1 MRPARNGWATLHDSF
16 AGASSAP
23 RVAAHADQHAQPAYR
38 PDREPGRS
46 RRRRPKLRLWLPLI
60 GAAVC
65 LVVAGFVPPLPGHVL
80 VMAAFGLFLDAA
92 TSLWPK
98 GDGLTKYRQ

>member
-1 MRPARNGWATLHDSF
+1 MLMLLNTPD
-16 AGASSAP
+16 P
-23 RVAAHADQHAQPAYR
+23 RYR
-38 PDREPGRS
+38 PDGEPGRS
-46 RRRRPKLRLWLPLI
+46 RRWRPNLRLWLPLI

-65 LVVAGFVPPLPGHVL
+65 LVVAGFVPPLPGYVL